1 MEKQLTKREF
11 LLNLLKTATNPF
23 CSDEK
28 LNDIQQVLE
37 SSSNFDGLNHL
48 LLVQDYL
55 KDEDHIFY
63 ITKEEAIVQAEAAID
78 EGNIIGN
85 YYLYLLYLKEKPILA
100 ISYLEK
106 VVGSSYPKADLKYA
120 NHLLYGDIITKD
132 EDKAL
137 KYFKI
142 ASQYNIS
149 DGYYG
154 MLYIYEK
161 QGKIEDAI
169 KVYNDAKRKNIELPG
184 IVR

>member
-28 LNDIQQVLE
+28 LNDIQQILKT
-37 SSSNFDGLNHL
+37 SSNFDGLNHL

-55 KDEDHIFY
+55 KDESHIFY
-63 ITKEEAIVQAEAAID
+63 ITEEEAILQAKKAIE

-85 YYLYLLYLKEKPILA
+85 YYLYLLYLNDEPKLA
-100 ISYLEK
+100 ISFLEK
-106 VVGSSYPKADLKYA
+106 VVDSSYPKADLRYA
-120 NHLLYGDIITKD
+120 NHLLYGDIISKD

-142 ASQYNIS
+142 ASEYNLN

-161 QGKIEDAI
+161 QGRIEEAI
-169 KVYNDAKRKNIELPG
+169 KVYNDAKKKNIELPG